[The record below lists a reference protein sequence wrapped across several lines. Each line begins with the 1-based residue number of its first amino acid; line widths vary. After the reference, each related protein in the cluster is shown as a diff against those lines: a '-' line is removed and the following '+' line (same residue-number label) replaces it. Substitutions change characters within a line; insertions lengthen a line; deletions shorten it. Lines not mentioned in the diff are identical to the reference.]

1 MSEIS
6 VWQDDLVSIIMPAYN
21 SSAFIADSI
30 RSVLQQTYS
39 KWELII
45 IDDCSSEPIAPI
57 IQSFQDDRIHYIR
70 LIQNSGVAAARNVG
84 ISKAKGRYIAFL
96 DSDDIWLKN
105 KLREQLQFMK
115 TFHIGFSYT
124 HYRQFKDKMCAPGKE
139 IQTRDFVDYHN
150 LLHGNDIACLTVM
163 IDRKMFPH
171 IEMPKVYHEDY
182 VTWLNL
188 LKQGQQ
194 AYSLHKDLAR
204 YRKTASSLTGSKWI
218 SMKWTWEVYR
228 NTQCL
233 SIIKSSYCFLFY
245 AINGF
250 YKHYINN
257 LLRKN
262 VNNN

>member
-115 TFHIGFSYT
+115 TFHVGFSYT

-139 IQTRDFVDYHN
+139 IQTRDFVGYHN

-163 IDRKMFPH
+163 IDRQIFPR
-171 IEMPKVYHEDY
+171 IEMPNVHHEDY

-188 LKQGQQ
+188 LRQGWQ
-194 AYSLHKDLAR
+194 AYSLHRDLAR
-204 YRKTASSLTGSKWI
+204 YRKTISSLTGSKWT

-228 NTQCL
+228 NTQHL
-233 SIIKSSYCFLFY
+233 SIVQSVYCFLFY
-245 AINGF
+245 AIRG
-250 YKHYINN
+250 
-257 LLRKN
+257 LRKHL
-262 VNNN
+262 